1 MTAFTY
7 RDGRLHA
14 EDVDLTALAEAYG
27 TPLYVYAASA
37 LEQAYDRFQAAF
49 AAVGLS
55 PLICYALKA
64 NSNQAVIA
72 TFARRGAG
80 ADVVSEGELLRALA
94 AGVPAGKVVFAGVG
108 KTRSEI
114 AAGLAAGIHRF
125 NAESLPELAA
135 MAEVAAAEGKTVP
148 LALRVN
154 PDVDAR
160 THEKITTGRAE
171 NKFGI
176 DLQILPH
183 ALDLIRRSPALQLR
197 GLAVHIGSQLVEIA
211 PYKAAFERLAGL
223 YRDLKAEGWP
233 LDSLDLGGG
242 LGIAYRDETPPTPE
256 DYAAAVAE
264 ATDGLD
270 AALICEPGRHLVGA
284 AGVLL
289 ARVVYVKQGSARR
302 FVILDAAMNDL
313 IRPTLYEAWHDILP
327 VREPDPAALL
337 EPADVVGPICESG
350 DYLAKARPLPP
361 LAEGDLL
368 ALSHAGAYGAV
379 MASTYNSRPLTPEAL
394 VRGESHALVRPR
406 LDYATLIAQD
416 SLPDWLRGEVPILGK

>member
-1 MTAFTY
+1 MTSFTY
-7 RDGRLHA
+7 RDGQLHA
-14 EDVDLTALAEAYG
+14 DEVALTDLAAAYG
-27 TPLYVYAASA
+27 TPLYVYSATA
-37 LEQAYDRFQAAF
+37 LEEAFDRFRDAF
-49 AAVGLS
+49 AARGMS

-80 ADVVSEGELLRALA
+80 ADVVSEGELARALA
-94 AGVPAGKVVFAGVG
+94 AGVAPESIVFAGVG
-108 KTRSEI
+108 KTEAEI
-114 AAGLAAGIHRF
+114 RAGLKAEIYRF
-125 NAESLPELAA
+125 NAESLPELEA
-135 MAEVAAAEGKTVP
+135 MAKVAAEEGCKVP
-148 LALRVN
+148 VALRVN

-176 DLQILPH
+176 DLKILPQ
-183 ALDLIRRSPALQLR
+183 ALDFIRRQPALELR

-211 PYKAAFERLAGL
+211 PYRAAFARLGDL
-223 YRDLKAEGWP
+223 YRDLKADGWP
-233 LDSLDLGGG
+233 LESLDLGGG

-256 DYAAAVAE
+256 DYAGAVAE
-264 ATDGLD
+264 AIDGLD
-270 AALICEPGRHLVGA
+270 TDLICEPGRHLVGA
-284 AGVLL
+284 AGLLL
-289 ARVVYVKQGSARR
+289 ARVIYVKEGSARR

-327 VREPDPAALL
+327 VAQPAEGVAL

-350 DYLAKARPLPP
+350 DYLAKNRPLPP
-361 LAEGDLL
+361 LAAGALV

-379 MASTYNSRPLTPEAL
+379 MSSTYNSRPLTPEAL
-394 VRGESHALVRPR
+394 VKGRDYSLVRPR

-416 SLPDWLRGEVPILGK
+416 SVPIWLQS

>member
-1 MTAFTY
+1 MSSFTY

-14 EDVDLTALAEAYG
+14 DAVALDDLAEAYG
-27 TPLYVYAASA
+27 TPLYVYSASA
-37 LEQAYDRFQAAF
+37 LEEAYDRFKAAF
-49 AAVGLS
+49 AAEGLS

-80 ADVVSEGELLRALA
+80 ADVVSEGELARALA
-94 AGVPAGKVVFAGVG
+94 AGVPAESIVFAGVG
-108 KTRSEI
+108 KTREEI
-114 AAGLAAGIHRF
+114 RAGLKAKIYRF
-125 NAESLPELAA
+125 NAESLPELEALAA
-135 MAEVAAAEGKTVP
+135 VAEEEGVRVP

-176 DLQILPH
+176 DLKILPQ
-183 ALDLIRRSPALQLR
+183 ALDFVRQRSSLELR
-197 GLAVHIGSQLVEIA
+197 GLAVHIGSQLVEIE
-211 PYKAAFERLAGL
+211 PYKAAFARLADL

-233 LDSLDLGGG
+233 LESLDLGGG

-256 DYAAAVAE
+256 AYAAAVAE
-264 ATDGLD
+264 AVAGLETD
-270 AALICEPGRHLVGA
+270 LICEPGRHLVGA
-284 AGVLL
+284 AGLLL
-289 ARVVYVKQGSARR
+289 ARVIYVKQGSARR

-327 VREPDPAALL
+327 IKEPAEGAGL

-350 DYLAKARPLPP
+350 DYFAKSRPLPP
-361 LAEGDLL
+361 LVAGELV

-379 MASTYNSRPLTPEAL
+379 MSSTYNSRPLTPEAL
-394 VRGESHALVRPR
+394 VKDRDFSLVRPR

-416 SLPDWLRGEVPILGK
+416 SVPIWLQG

>member
-1 MTAFTY
+1 MTRFSY
-7 RDGRLHA
+7 RDGRLNA
-14 EDVDLTALAEAYG
+14 DCVDLTDLADAYG
-27 TPLYVYAASA
+27 TPLYVYSATA
-37 LEQAYDRFQAAF
+37 LEEAYDRFEAAF
-49 AAVGLS
+49 RAEGIA

-64 NSNQAVIA
+64 NSNQAVIS

-80 ADVVSEGELLRALA
+80 ADVVSEGELARALA
-94 AGVPAGKVVFAGVG
+94 AGVPPDRLVFAGVG
-108 KTRSEI
+108 KTHAEI
-114 AAGLAAGIHRF
+114 RAGLKAGIYRF
-125 NAESLPELAA
+125 NAESLPELEA
-135 MAEVAAAEGKTVP
+135 MADIAEQEGLRVP

-176 DLQILPH
+176 DLQILP
-183 ALDLIRRSPALQLR
+183 AVLEFIGRSPSLDLR
-197 GLAVHIGSQLVEIA
+197 GLAVHIGSQLVEIE
-211 PYKAAFERLAGL
+211 PYRAAFARLAEL

-233 LDSLDLGGG
+233 LESLDLGGG

-256 DYAAAVAE
+256 TYAAAVAE
-264 ATDGLD
+264 AVHDLD
-270 AALICEPGRHLVGA
+270 ADPICAPGRHLVGA

-289 ARVVYVKQGSARR
+289 ARVIYVKQGSVRR

-327 VREPDPAALL
+327 IREPAADAVL

-350 DYLAKARPLPP
+350 DYLAKARAMPP
-361 LAEGDLL
+361 LAAGDLV

-379 MASTYNSRPLTPEAL
+379 MSSTYNSRPLTPEAL
-394 VRGESHALVRPR
+394 VEGRDHSLVRPR
-406 LDYATLIAQD
+406 LDYAKLIAQD
-416 SLPDWLRGEVPILGK
+416 SVPAWFKT